1 MAQMCQT
8 VSVDMK
14 NPPSPMYGGG
24 GFFLLVCRC
33 DYCAANCSST
43 V

>member
-1 MAQMCQT
+1 MAQMCRT

-24 GFFLLVCRC
+24 GFFACMSL
-33 DYCAANCSST
+33 
-43 V
+43 